1 MKLEIFAVRDRQL
14 DAFMQPW
21 CAQSIGQAIR
31 MFTDEVNN
39 QQGQMYKHAED
50 YDLYH
55 MGTFFQGTG
64 NLKQDEHQPKQVA
77 IGANAK
83 EAK

>member
-1 MKLEIFAVRDRQL
+1 MNVLQIFAVRDRQL

-21 CAQSIGQAIR
+21 CGQSIGQAIR

-39 QQGQMYKHAED
+39 KEGQMHKHAAD

-55 MGTFFQGTG
+55 IGEFNNGHLAQTT
-64 NLKQDEHQPKQVA
+64 EQPKLIA
-77 IGANAK
+77 IGANVR
-83 EAK
+83 EQ

>member
-14 DAFMQPW
+14 DAYMQPW
-21 CAQSIGQAIR
+21 CAQSKGQAIR

-39 QQGQMYKHAED
+39 KDGQLYKHADD

-55 MGTFFQGTG
+55 IGTFEQQTGVITMQGAG
-64 NLKQDEHQPKQVA
+64 PQQVA
-77 IGANAK
+77 IGANVQEK
-83 EAK
+83 